1 MEFDFQSFCDL
12 QCICFK
18 GEKKILTRGDA
29 LSVAVNRKD
38 KHCSKMKQPFQFSPR
53 FIIKDFVLK
62 LKFGFFVVFFS
73 L

>member
-1 MEFDFQSFCDL
+1 MQ
-12 QCICFK
+12 
-18 GEKKILTRGDA
+18 GDA

-62 LKFGFFVVFFS
+62 LGFVFCVGVFFFFVFFFP

>member
-1 MEFDFQSFCDL
+1 MQ
-12 QCICFK
+12 
-18 GEKKILTRGDA
+18 GDA

-62 LKFGFFVVFFS
+62 LGFVFCVGVFFFLCLFFPPLRS
-73 L
+73 CA